1 MSVSGNQI
9 EEVLQKFEENT
20 EGILGCSIILAKE
33 ALILAESSQKFERL
47 VIQWLSEK
55 VLSLAKESLQQ
66 LMKEHT
72 LMSVTIEEK
81 EILIFLRPVSDDFY
95 VVIIA
100 NKEENRGLLEHNI
113 KQLLKELAPMLSLI
127 QQ

>member
-1 MSVSGNQI
+1 MSVSGKQI

-20 EGILGCSIILAKE
+20 EGIVGCSIILAKE

-81 EILIFLRPVSDDFY
+81 EILIFLRPIAEDFY
-95 VVIIA
+95 VVVIA
-100 NKEENRGLLEHNI
+100 NREENRGLLEHNI
-113 KQLLKELAPMLSLI
+113 KQLLKELAPMLSLL
-127 QQ
+127 Q

>member
-1 MSVSGNQI
+1 MSVSGKQI

-66 LMKEHT
+66 
-72 LMSVTIEEK
+72 
-81 EILIFLRPVSDDFY
+81 
-95 VVIIA
+95 
-100 NKEENRGLLEHNI
+100 
-113 KQLLKELAPMLSLI
+113 
-127 QQ
+127 

>member
-1 MSVSGNQI
+1 MSVSGKQI

-81 EILIFLRPVSDDFY
+81 EILIFLRPIAEDFY
-95 VVIIA
+95 VVVIA
-100 NKEENRGLLEHNI
+100 NREENRGLLEHNI
-113 KQLLKELAPMLSLI
+113 KQLLKELAPMLSLL
-127 QQ
+127 Q

>member
-1 MSVSGNQI
+1 MSVSGKQI

-81 EILIFLRPVSDDFY
+81 EIFIFLRPVAEDFY

-127 QQ
+127 Q

>member
-1 MSVSGNQI
+1 MSVSGKQI
-9 EEVLQKFEENT
+9 EEILQKFVENT
-20 EGILGCSIILAKE
+20 EVILGCSIILAKE

-81 EILIFLRPVSDDFY
+81 EILIFLRPVAEDFY

-127 QQ
+127 K

>member
-1 MSVSGNQI
+1 MSVSGKQI

-81 EILIFLRPVSDDFY
+81 EILIFLRPVAEDFY

-127 QQ
+127 Q

>member
-1 MSVSGNQI
+1 MSVSGKQI

-81 EILIFLRPVSDDFY
+81 EILIFLRPVAEDFY

-113 KQLLKELAPMLSLI
+113 KQLLKELAPMLILI
-127 QQ
+127 K

>member
-1 MSVSGNQI
+1 MSVSGKQI

-66 LMKEHT
+66 LMKEYT

-81 EILIFLRPVSDDFY
+81 ELLIFLRPIAEDFY
-95 VVIIA
+95 VVVIA

-113 KQLLKELAPMLSLI
+113 KQLLKELAPMLSLL
-127 QQ
+127 Q

>member
-1 MSVSGNQI
+1 MSVSGKQI

-81 EILIFLRPVSDDFY
+81 EILIFLRPVAEDFY

-127 QQ
+127 K

>member
-1 MSVSGNQI
+1 MSVSGKQI

-81 EILIFLRPVSDDFY
+81 EILIFLRPIAEDFY

-100 NKEENRGLLEHNI
+100 NKDENRGLLEHNI
-113 KQLLKELAPMLSLI
+113 KQLLKELAPMLNLI
-127 QQ
+127 K